1 MGIIWVCS
9 NCTCVAHKAC
19 TRDGMSDLSI
29 LTFKV
34 VLQVF
39 PCIYQPLLQLLV
51 VRVTLQSIKIHL
63 FSFRVSPQEQQCGP
77 DAGIALGQG
86 GGTCGRGM

>member
-1 MGIIWVCS
+1 MWCVVL
-9 NCTCVAHKAC
+9 CTCAAHKVC
-19 TRDGMSDLSI
+19 TCDGVSDLTT

-51 VRVTLQSIKIHL
+51 VRVTLQSIKIHF
-63 FSFRVSPQEQQCGP
+63 FSFRVSPQE
-77 DAGIALGQG
+77 
-86 GGTCGRGM
+86 